1 MCNKIVLAVAFG
13 PSVLLIVWALWVH
26 FTQPDPQ
33 FTDEEVTEIYQTAVH
48 PDFLEHRDTW
58 GLQ

>member
-1 MCNKIVLAVAFG
+1 MCDKIVLVIAFG
-13 PSVLLIVWALWVH
+13 PSIVLIVWALWIH
-26 FTQPDPQ
+26 FTTDDPP
-33 FTDEEVTEIYQTAVH
+33 FDDEGFYDTAVH

>member
-1 MCNKIVLAVAFG
+1 MCDKIVLAVAFG
-13 PSVLLIVWALWVH
+13 PSVILIVWALWVH
-26 FTQPDPQ
+26 VTQPDPA
-33 FTDEEVTEIYQTAVH
+33 FDDDWSDLQTAVR

>member
-1 MCNKIVLAVAFG
+1 MCDKIVLAVAFG
-13 PSVLLIVWALWVH
+13 PSVILIVWALWVH
-26 FTQPDPQ
+26 FTTDDPT
-33 FTDEEVTEIYQTAVH
+33 FDDDLAGVQTAVH